1 MPLTYLRRFTC
12 RCRLLRL
19 RLAHELISPSVATP
33 RAGRTAGT
41 GRGGEA
47 GAWGLWTCLCAGYAS
62 SARGKMLAAH
72 PATARMT
79 LSPSTRWKRQIGMVI
94 SAGMWQQIAGS
105 SPVRAQR

>member
-1 MPLTYLRRFTC
+1 MGVSMCGVRV
-12 RCRLLRL
+12 
-19 RLAHELISPSVATP
+19 E
-33 RAGRTAGT
+33 RAGV
-41 GRGGEA
+41 
-47 GAWGLWTCLCAGYAS
+47 
-62 SARGKMLAAH
+62 MLAAH